1 MLICRTYHLLIK
13 SQCLMEVRRRCNI
26 TGEKGN
32 QILPT
37 YLTHSYIMNKEFRIF
52 IIYKNVSYLTI
63 NTKNNLSIDYFLV
76 KKRTYDYVIN
86 K

>member
-13 SQCLMEVRRRCNI
+13 SQCLMEVRRCCNI

-37 YLTHSYIMNKEFRIF
+37 YLTHTYIMNKEFRIF
-52 IIYKNVSYLTI
+52 IIY
-63 NTKNNLSIDYFLV
+63 
-76 KKRTYDYVIN
+76 
-86 K
+86 